1 MGHGTTAWTTAS
13 VAITFHYIMT
23 LGIDTGFFVVEG
35 GVRVLA
41 SSAISNAFV
50 TCVHFSSKCID
61 EKTKCLGSE

>member
-1 MGHGTTAWTTAS
+1 
-13 VAITFHYIMT
+13 MT
-23 LGIDTGFFVVEG
+23 LGIDTGFFVVEGGGGG